1 MKTICVIS
9 TNWLKDEIAFRNHL
23 LSMINGLLKKGY
35 FVNLISMDE
44 SDYILLENVNFK
56 HHKIQFLNTKI
67 SSFVKRGAL
76 EAKISLNAINKANV
90 LNCDYNLV
98 MIPSMFL
105 LHFSFLLKGKN
116 NILDIRDLS
125 WEYLSEKSIVKR
137 LAKNFFKL
145 LASLNL
151 KNFFTINVNS
161 THELNYILD
170 LGFSKNSIIQVQNG
184 VSEEVYSELSQLVD
198 KDEITKPTI
207 TYIGNVGL
215 AQDLSTFVEASK
227 VLKDWNFNIVGH
239 GTDFNRIQCLV
250 DQNQENI
257 KFWGQVDF
265 VKIKDLYIAS
275 DVLYAQLTPEF
286 SGAMPSKLYEYIVT
300 GRYVIYGGV
309 GEACNNLKK
318 FENVSIIEPLN
329 SNVLVN
335 ELIKLKKSKAF
346 FAHSD
351 RNKLMI
357 QKEFVRENI
366 IDNFIDFFESKLN
379 S

>member
-44 SDYILLENVNFK
+44 SDYILLENINFR
-56 HHKIQFLNTKI
+56 HHKIKFINTKI
-67 SSFVKRGAL
+67 SSFMKRGML
-76 EAKISLNAINKANV
+76 EAKISLNAINKANA

-105 LHFSFLLKGKN
+105 LHFSFLLKGEN

-125 WEYLSEKSIVKR
+125 WEYLSDKSVVKR
-137 LAKNFFKL
+137 LAKFFFKL

-161 THELNYILD
+161 THEFNYILD

-184 VSEEVYSELSQLVD
+184 VSEKVYSELSQLVD
-198 KDEITKPTI
+198 KVDTTKLTI

-239 GTDFNRIQCLV
+239 GTDFNRIQGLIDV
-250 DQNQENI
+250 NQTNL

-265 VKIKDLYIAS
+265 VKIKELYTAS
-275 DVLYAQLTPEF
+275 DFLYAQLTPEF

-300 GRYVIYGGV
+300 GRYVIYGGI

-318 FENVSIIEPLN
+318 FEKVSIIEPLN
-329 SNVLVN
+329 SNALIN
-335 ELIKLKKSKAF
+335 ELIKQKESKAYLI
-346 FAHSD
+346 HSD

-357 QKEFVRENI
+357 QNEFVREYI
-366 IDNFIDFFESKLN
+366 IDNFIDFFESKV
-379 S
+379 SS